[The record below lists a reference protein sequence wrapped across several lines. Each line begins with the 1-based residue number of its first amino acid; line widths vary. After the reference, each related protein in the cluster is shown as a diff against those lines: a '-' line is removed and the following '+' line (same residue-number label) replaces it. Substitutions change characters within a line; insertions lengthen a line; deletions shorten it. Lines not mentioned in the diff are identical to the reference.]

1 MGEGLVPFGHDG
13 FNKRFKEFPRNSR
26 SGAENVAY
34 NYGISDPA
42 KVCVDGWINS
52 PGHRKNLMGHF
63 NLMGIGVYVNRNGY
77 IYFTQLFALA

>member
-42 KVCVDGWINS
+42 KVCVDG
-52 PGHRKNLMGHF
+52 
-63 NLMGIGVYVNRNGY
+63 
-77 IYFTQLFALA
+77 